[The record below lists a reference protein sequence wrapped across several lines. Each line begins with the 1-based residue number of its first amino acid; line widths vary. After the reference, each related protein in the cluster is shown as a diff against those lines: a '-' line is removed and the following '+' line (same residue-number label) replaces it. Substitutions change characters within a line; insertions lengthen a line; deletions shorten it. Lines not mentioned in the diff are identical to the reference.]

1 MRASARATATVP
13 RHLFERAAQEP
24 FAAPAAPEAE
34 QRALVAL
41 EELATTLED
50 ALARVNDLRERERI
64 AAAA

>member
-13 RHLFERAAQEP
+13 RHLFERAAQQPSAE
-24 FAAPAAPEAE
+24 PAAPEAE
-34 QRALVAL
+34 QGTLVVL

-50 ALARVNDLRERERI
+50 ALARVKHLRERERI

>member
-13 RHLFERAAQEP
+13 RHLFERAGQQPSAE
-24 FAAPAAPEAE
+24 PAAPEAE
-34 QRALVAL
+34 QRALVVL

-50 ALARVNDLRERERI
+50 ALARVKDLRERERI

>member
-13 RHLFERAAQEP
+13 RHLFERAAQE
-24 FAAPAAPEAE
+24 ASAVPAALVEP
-34 QRALVAL
+34 RALVAL